1 MPKTCWLAVW
11 TLTLSPL
18 AAPAQ
23 EYTIKPGKPAVG
35 EPFQVKADGNFD
47 VEFKLLDAGGQAVM
61 EKKEVKATS
70 ATFREIGLAR
80 DPATGDF
87 TKLKRTYKKAQRT
100 TDGDR
105 RALLYQGETVLI
117 EKKGGAWEF
126 QIEGGETLE
135 GQDAKELIDEFNKNA
150 ARLIPLF
157 LPKKAVKVDEPW
169 TYDVGLIVKE
179 LTKEGKIDID
189 PAKSTGSGKLLKA
202 YQKDGKQFG
211 VLEWTI
217 TLPVTHLIHDDNK
230 TPTKEG
236 KIVIKL
242 ESDGRIDGGSG
253 PSSLKVAF
261 DGDIRGEIN
270 ANGMD
275 FGVEVTI
282 RAKVD
287 EQRTPAPK

>member
-135 GQDAKELIDEFNKNA
+135 GQDAKELFDEFNKNA